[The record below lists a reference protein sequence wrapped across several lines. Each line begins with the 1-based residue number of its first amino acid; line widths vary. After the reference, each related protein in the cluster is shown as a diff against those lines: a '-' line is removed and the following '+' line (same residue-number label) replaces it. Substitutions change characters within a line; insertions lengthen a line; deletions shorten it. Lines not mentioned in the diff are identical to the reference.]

1 MADKNVRI
9 NFIADIAQL
18 KAALKKASSSIG
30 QFGKKTKKVGKEI
43 STYISAPLALAGGIA
58 LKQAANFQKLQTTLD
73 VLTGSAEEGAKA
85 FERLVE
91 FSAKTPFQ
99 LDQLVKANNT
109 MMGFGLSA
117 DDAFNSLQQLGD
129 IAAVSGGDLQR
140 IAIAF
145 GQSAAEGRVM
155 SRDILQFINNGVP
168 MYDLLADVTGKSAQ
182 EVRKLASEGRITF
195 DVLQAAFAK
204 ATQDGGKFNGGMN
217 ILSKTLGGLFSTLRD
232 NLNIA
237 FAELGKEIAK
247 AFNLAE
253 NIPKI
258 SKFLFDLTKRFK
270 SLSPETKRFSIILA
284 GIAVSIGPILLGLGT
299 LLTLAPAIGS
309 AFTVMMGPVGLVIA
323 GLTAIAVIIAKNW
336 KPIKKTLIDV
346 TNYFI
351 DLYNESYGFRIL
363 IESISAVFK
372 LAVLKIKTQMRILYT
387 IVSGVFKTI
396 LNLIGNFGTAVK
408 GVFTLDTDLIKI
420 SVSEMTKS
428 LKGGFDDIVA
438 GVKNETN
445 KAGEE
450 AMQIIINGLK
460 NLEGTKPK
468 IKIETEIVTKKTE
481 TDSGGGK
488 KTITPLVSGLKVFN
502 DEEKIQQERGV
513 MNRRNFL
520 NDMFAVTTEGAKALN
535 EGMDKL
541 VKSAQKPFE
550 VTNSSIAQFNI
561 RTQEEIEKMTE
572 IMNQAGSIVTGGFQA
587 MAEGVGMALADAIT
601 NGGNLAQTLASVLLG
616 AIGSMAIQLGQLAI
630 KIGLAMKAIK
640 MSFKK
645 PGLAIAAG
653 IALIAVGKMIQSAQ
667 SIVSG
672 DGPKKFAKG
681 GIVSTPTL
689 GLFGEYPGAR
699 SNPEVVAPLD
709 KLKNMIGEK
718 GSSQVQVGGQFT
730 LKGQDLVVA
739 LQRADRNRNRIK

>member
-1 MADKNVRI
+1 MSDKNVRI

-18 KAALKKASSSIG
+18 KAALKNASSSIG
-30 QFGKKTKKVGKEI
+30 KFGKKTQKVGKEI
-43 STYISAPLALAGGIA
+43 SKYISAPLAIAGGIA
-58 LKQAANFQKLQTTLD
+58 LKQAANFEKLQTTLN
-73 VLTGSAEEGAKA
+73 VLTGSVEEGAKA

-91 FSAKTPFQ
+91 FSSKTPFQ
-99 LDQLVKANNT
+99 LDQIVKANNT
-109 MMGFGLSA
+109 LMGFGLSA
-117 DDAFNSLQQLGD
+117 DQAFNSMAQLGD
-129 IAAVSGGDLQR
+129 IAAVAGGDLQR

-168 MYDLLADVTGKSAQ
+168 MYDLLADVTGKSAS
-182 EVRKLASEGRITF
+182 EVRKLATEGKITF

-204 ATQDGGKFNGGMN
+204 ATQEGGKFHGGMN
-217 ILSKTLGGLFSTLRD
+217 TLSKTLNGLFSTLRD

-237 FAELGKEIAK
+237 FAELGQEISK
-247 AFNLAE
+247 AFNLSE

-258 SKFLFDLTKRFK
+258 TRFIGDLTKKFK
-270 SLSPETKRFSIILA
+270 SLTPETKKFTVIMVGFGVAL
-284 GIAVSIGPILLGLGT
+284 GPILIAIGT

-309 AFTVMMGPVGLVIA
+309 ALTVMMGPVGLVIA
-323 GLTAIAVIIAKNW
+323 GLTAIAYVIATNW
-336 KPIKKTLIDV
+336 KPIKKTILDV
-346 TNYFI
+346 ANYFI
-351 DLYNESYGFRIL
+351 DLYNEAYGFRVL

-396 LNLIGNFGTAVK
+396 TNLIGNFGTAIK

-438 GVKNETN
+438 GVKDETN

-460 NLEGTKPK
+460 NIEGTKPK
-468 IKIETEIVTKKTE
+468 IKIEAEIVTKKTD
-481 TDSGGGK
+481 TDSGDVGGG
-488 KTITPLVSGLKVFN
+488 ITPVNSGLAVFN
-502 DEEKIQQERGV
+502 QEEQIQQEKAV

-520 NDMFAVTTEGAKALN
+520 NDMFAVTTEGGKALN

-550 VTNSSIAQFNI
+550 TTNTSIKKFNNRTKEEIAQM
-561 RTQEEIEKMTE
+561 QE
-572 IMNQAGSIVTGGFQA
+572 IMNQAGSIVTGGFQQ

-601 NGGNLAQTLASVLLG
+601 NGGNLAKGLASVLLN
-616 AIGSMAIQLGQLAI
+616 AVGSMAIQLGQLAI
-630 KIGLAMKAIK
+630 KIGLTMEAIK
-640 MSFKK
+640 MSFKH
-645 PGLAIAAG
+645 PFTAIAAG
-653 IALIAVGKMIQSAQ
+653 IALIAVGKMIQSAA
-667 SIVSG
+667 SIVKGG
-672 DGPKKFAKG
+672 DTKKFAKG

-709 KLKNMIGEK
+709 KLKNMIGDGG
-718 GSSQVQVGGQFT
+718 GSSVQVGGQFT

>member
-18 KAALKKASSSIG
+18 KAALTKASSSIG
-30 QFGKKTKKVGKEI
+30 QFGKKTQKVGKEI
-43 STYISAPLALAGGIA
+43 SKYISAPLALAGGIA
-58 LKQAANFQKLQTTLD
+58 LKQAAKFEKLQTTLN
-73 VLTGSAEEGAKA
+73 VLTGSAEEGARA
-85 FERLVE
+85 FERLVQ

-109 MMGFGLSA
+109 LMGFGLSA
-117 DDAFNSLQQLGD
+117 DQAYNSMAQLGD
-129 IAAVSGGDLQR
+129 IAAVAGGDLQR

-182 EVRKLASEGRITF
+182 EVRKLASDGRITF

-204 ATQDGGKFNGGMN
+204 ATSEGGKFHGGMN
-217 ILSKTLGGLFSTLRD
+217 TLSKTLAGLFSTLRD

-237 FAELGKEIAK
+237 FAELGQEISK
-247 AFNLAE
+247 AFNLAK

-258 SKFLFDLTKRFK
+258 TKFIGELTKKFK
-270 SLSPETKRFSIILA
+270 SLSPETKKFTVLMVGFGVA
-284 GIAVSIGPILLGLGT
+284 LGPVLIAIGT

-309 AFTVMMGPVGLVIA
+309 ALTVMMGPVGLVIA
-323 GLTAIAVIIAKNW
+323 GLAAIAVVIIKNW
-336 KPIKKTLIDV
+336 KPIKKVIIDV

-438 GVKNETN
+438 GVKEETN

-460 NLEGTKPK
+460 NIEATKPK

-481 TDSGGGK
+481 TDSGGG
-488 KTITPLVSGLKVFN
+488 TIAPLKSGLKVFN

-520 NDMFAVTTEGAKALN
+520 NDMFAITTEGGKALN

-550 VTNSSIAQFNI
+550 VTNSSIARFNV
-561 RTQEEIEKMTE
+561 RTQEEIQKMTE
-572 IMNQAGSIVTGGFQA
+572 IMNQAGSIVTGGFQQ

-601 NGGNLAQTLASVLLG
+601 NGGNLAQSLASVLLG

-630 KIGLAMKAIK
+630 KIGLTMEAIK
-640 MSFKK
+640 MSFKH
-645 PGLAIAAG
+645 PFTAIAAG
-653 IALIAVGKMIQSAQ
+653 IALIAVGKMIQSAA
-667 SIVSG
+667 SIVKGG
-672 DGPKKFAKG
+672 DTKKFAKG

-709 KLKNMIGEK
+709 KLKNMIGDGG
-718 GSSQVQVGGQFT
+718 GSSVQVGGQFT

-739 LQRADRNRNRIK
+739 LQRAERNRNRIK

>member
-30 QFGKKTKKVGKEI
+30 QFGKKTQKVGKDI
-43 STYISAPLALAGGIA
+43 TKYISAPLALAGGIA
-58 LKQAANFQKLQTTLD
+58 LKQAANFEKLQTTLN
-73 VLTGSAEEGAKA
+73 VLTGSAENGAKA

-117 DDAFNSLQQLGD
+117 DQAFGSLEQLGD
-129 IAAVSGGDLQR
+129 IAAVAGGDLQR

-155 SRDILQFINNGVP
+155 TRDILQFINNGVP
-168 MYDLLADVTGKSAQ
+168 MYDLLADVTGKSKSEIKQ
-182 EVRKLASEGRITF
+182 LASEGKITF

-204 ATQDGGKFNGGMN
+204 ATQEGGKFHGGMA

-258 SKFLFDLTKRFK
+258 SKFLFDLTKKFK

-284 GIAVSIGPILLGLGT
+284 GIAIAIGPLLIAFGT

-309 AFTVMMGPVGLVIA
+309 ALTVMMGPVGLVIA
-323 GLTAIAVIIAKNW
+323 GLTAIAIVITKNW
-336 KPIKKTLIDV
+336 KPIKKAIYDV
-346 TNYFI
+346 ANYFI
-351 DLYNESYGFRIL
+351 DLYNESLGFRIL

-372 LAVLKIKTQMRILYT
+372 LAFIKIKLQMKLIYT
-387 IVSGVFKTI
+387 VVTGVFKSIGDVISDFGTI
-396 LNLIGNFGTAVK
+396 LK
-408 GVFTLDTDLIKI
+408 GVFTLDKDLIKI
-420 SVSEMTKS
+420 GVSEMTKS
-428 LKGGFDDIVA
+428 LKGGFDNIVKD
-438 GVKNETN
+438 VKSETDS
-445 KAGEE
+445 ATRE
-450 AMQIIINGLK
+450 ALDVIANGIK
-460 NLEGTKPK
+460 NISNTKPK
-468 IKIETEIVTKKTE
+468 IKIEAEIVTKKSE
-481 TDSGGGK
+481 TDTRGGSG
-488 KTITPLVSGLKVFN
+488 ITPISGGLKVFN
-502 DEEKIQQERGV
+502 DEEKIQQEKAV
-513 MNRRNFL
+513 MNRRDFL
-520 NDMFAVTTEGAKALN
+520 NDMFAVTTEGGKALN

-541 VKSAQKPFE
+541 VKSAKEPFE
-550 VTNSSIAQFNI
+550 VTNSSIKQFNM
-561 RTQEEIEKMTE
+561 RTKEEIAQMQA
-572 IMNQAGSIVTGGFQA
+572 IMEQAGSIVTGGFQQ

-601 NGGNLAQTLASVLLG
+601 NGGNLAQSLASVLLG

-630 KIGLAMKAIK
+630 KIGLTMEAIK
-640 MSFKK
+640 MSFSN
-645 PGLAIAAG
+645 PFTAIAAG
-653 IALIAVGKMIQSAQ
+653 IALIAVGKMIQSAA
-667 SIVSG
+667 SIVKGG
-672 DGPKKFAKG
+672 DTKKFAKG

-709 KLKNMIGEK
+709 KLKNMIGDK
-718 GSSQVQVGGQFT
+718 SGSSVQVGGQFT

>member
-18 KAALKKASSSIG
+18 KAALKNASSSIG
-30 QFGKKTKKVGKEI
+30 QFGKKTQKVGKEI
-43 STYISAPLALAGGIA
+43 SKYISAPLAIAGGIA
-58 LKQAANFQKLQTTLD
+58 LKQAANFEKLQTTLN
-73 VLTGSAEEGAKA
+73 VLTGSVEEGAKA

-91 FSAKTPFQ
+91 FSSKTPFQ
-99 LDQLVKANNT
+99 LDQIVKANNT
-109 MMGFGLSA
+109 LMGFGLSA
-117 DDAFNSLQQLGD
+117 DQAYNSMAQLGD
-129 IAAVSGGDLQR
+129 IAAVAGGDLQR

-168 MYDLLADVTGKSAQ
+168 MYDLLADVTGKSAS
-182 EVRKLASEGRITF
+182 EVRKLATEGKITF

-204 ATQDGGKFNGGMN
+204 ATQEGGKFHGGMN
-217 ILSKTLGGLFSTLRD
+217 TLSKTLNGLFSTLRD

-237 FAELGKEIAK
+237 FAELGQEISK
-247 AFNLAE
+247 AFNLSE

-258 SKFLFDLTKRFK
+258 TRFIGDLTKKFK
-270 SLSPETKRFSIILA
+270 SLTPETKKFTVIMVGFGVAL
-284 GIAVSIGPILLGLGT
+284 GPILIAIGT

-309 AFTVMMGPVGLVIA
+309 ALTVMMGPVGLVIA
-323 GLTAIAVIIAKNW
+323 GLTAIAYVIATNW
-336 KPIKKTLIDV
+336 KPIKKTILDV
-346 TNYFI
+346 ANYFI
-351 DLYNESYGFRIL
+351 DLYNEAYGFRVL

-396 LNLIGNFGTAVK
+396 TNLIGNFGTAVK

-438 GVKNETN
+438 GVKDETN

-460 NLEGTKPK
+460 NIEGTKPK
-468 IKIETEIVTKKTE
+468 IKIEAEIVTKKTD
-481 TDSGGGK
+481 TGSGDGGGG
-488 KTITPLVSGLKVFN
+488 ITPVNSGLAVFN
-502 DEEKIQQERGV
+502 QEEQIQQEKAV

-520 NDMFAVTTEGAKALN
+520 NDMFAVTTEGGKALN

-550 VTNSSIAQFNI
+550 TTNTSIKKFNNRTKEEIAQM
-561 RTQEEIEKMTE
+561 QE
-572 IMNQAGSIVTGGFQA
+572 IMNQAGSIVTGGFQQ
-587 MAEGVGMALADAIT
+587 MAEGVGMALGDAIT
-601 NGGNLAQTLASVLLG
+601 NGGNLAKGLASVLLS
-616 AIGSMAIQLGQLAI
+616 AVGSMAIQLGQLAI
-630 KIGLAMKAIK
+630 KIGLTMEAIK
-640 MSFKK
+640 MSFKS
-645 PGLAIAAG
+645 PFTAIAAG
-653 IALIAVGKMIQSAQ
+653 IALIAVGKMIQSAA
-667 SIVSG
+667 SIVKGG
-672 DGPKKFAKG
+672 DTKKFAKG

-709 KLKNMIGEK
+709 KLKNMIGDGG
-718 GSSQVQVGGQFT
+718 GSSVQVGGQFT